1 MSDARK
7 AILARLKRAC
17 PQQDE
22 AAIAARLARHRRNLV
37 PGRAQ
42 VTGKDARALFIHM
55 ARSAAATLEEVESP
69 AGIVPAVKA
78 YLAAEGLPA
87 RLRLAL
93 DPLLAGL
100 EWPGLETATG
110 AAAADDDAAISVAF
124 CAIAETGTLMMVS
137 GPDNPVSLDFLPGHH
152 VVVLPHSRILGAY
165 EDAWDRLRRHM
176 GEGAMPRAVNW
187 ITGPSRTAD
196 IEQTLVLGAHGP
208 RKLHILLTREEAS

>member
-7 AILARLKRAC
+7 AILARLKKAC
-17 PQQDE
+17 PKQDE
-22 AAIAARLARHRRNLV
+22 EAIAARLARHPRNLV
-37 PGRAQ
+37 PKRAQ
-42 VTGKDARALFIHM
+42 AAGEKARALFIHM
-55 ARSAAATLEEVESP
+55 ARSAAATLEEIGS
-69 AGIVPAVKA
+69 AAAIAPAVA
-78 YLAAEGLPA
+78 RYLAAEGLLA

-100 EWPGLETATG
+100 DWPELETATG
-110 AAAADDDAAISVAF
+110 AAAAGDAAALSVAF

-152 VVVLPHSRILGAY
+152 IVVLPQERILGAY

-208 RKLHILLTREEAS
+208 RKLHILLIGEETS